1 MKIENLKVDGVLTL
15 TINKANGEST
25 TFCKHNMIVNGGYDL
40 ICNAL
45 GAGSRPGILSHIAL
59 GTGTTAVAA
68 TQTTLVTEL
77 TRLAAAYAHTAG
89 TKVFTM
95 SATFGAGVAT
105 GAITEA
111 GVFNAASGGTMF
123 DRITFEVINKGAD
136 DTITAQFTFT
146 LS

>member
-1 MKIENLKVDGVLTL
+1 MNIENLRVDGVLTMTL
-15 TINKANGEST
+15 HRANGENI

-45 GAGSRPGILSHIAL
+45 GDSSRPGVLSHIAL
-59 GTGTTAVAA
+59 GTGTTSVAA
-68 TQTTLVTEL
+68 TQTALVAEIS
-77 TRLAAAYAHTAG
+77 RLAATYAHTAN

-123 DRITFEVINKGAD
+123 DRITFAVINKGDD
-136 DTITAQFTFT
+136 DTITTQFTFT